1 MMRRE
6 PGVLEPLGERPT
18 PFTDP
23 GLRKTRTPD
32 DVVTIRE
39 DMDELLPAG
48 RYAVEDKTGRNAFD
62 IVQAEDYARMHAP
75 DLPRRTPGEIG
86 GETGGFRLTAGATEA
101 EYDGLVYVFS
111 REGDAV
117 RALAAM
123 RRNGPIR
130 SLLGA
135 HPGGIHVTYYDDNGM
150 LRPLTTRPGA

>member
-1 MMRRE
+1 MRRE
-6 PGVLEPLGERPT
+6 PGVFEPLGERPT

-86 GETGGFRLTAGATEA
+86 GETGGFRLTAGAPDA

-111 REGDAV
+111 REGDAA
-117 RALAAM
+117 RAFDRM
-123 RRNGPIR
+123 GENGGIR
-130 SLLGA
+130 SLLGR
-135 HPGGIHVTYYDDNGM
+135 HPGGIHVTYYNDDGV
-150 LRPLTTRPGA
+150 LVRLTSRPGA